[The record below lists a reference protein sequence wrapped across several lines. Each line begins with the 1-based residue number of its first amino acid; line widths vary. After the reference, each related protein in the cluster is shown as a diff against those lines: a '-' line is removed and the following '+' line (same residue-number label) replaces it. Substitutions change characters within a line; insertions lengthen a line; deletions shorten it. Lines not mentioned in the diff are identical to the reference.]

1 MGYSRLP
8 STLSSKLPTV
18 HFGVPAVLT
27 RHDHDNPEF
36 KYQFQF
42 FHSEYEERQVAV
54 LSPVMVTALT
64 IEGDKEATWDEVEPL
79 LILGCIVTLDVR
91 LGPKDE
97 IWNVF
102 GLYFGLEKS
111 QVISLHKKEEC
122 DGMSAFDGR
131 RKLVEKERSVK
142 SEVSKVRILGIV
154 LVLVVLLGIYY
165 FVLLLQV

>member
-27 RHDHDNPEF
+27 HHDHDHDTPEF

-42 FHSEYEERQVAV
+42 FHSSYEERQVAV

-64 IEGDKEATWDEVEPL
+64 VEGDKEATWDEVEPL
-79 LILGCIVTLDVR
+79 LILGCIVTLDVS

-111 QVISLHKKEEC
+111 QIFSFHKKEEC
-122 DGMSAFDGR
+122 DGMPVSERR
-131 RKLVEKERSVK
+131 RKFGGKGRSVD
-142 SEVSKVRILGIV
+142 SEDSGVPKVKLFGIV
-154 LVLVVLLGIYY
+154 LVLEGFLGM
-165 FVLLLQV
+165 F

>member
-27 RHDHDNPEF
+27 RHDHDHDTPEF

-64 IEGDKEATWDEVEPL
+64 VEGDKEATWDEVEPL
-79 LILGCIVTLDVR
+79 LILGCIVTLDVS
-91 LGPKDE
+91 LGPKEE

-111 QVISLHKKEEC
+111 QVFSLHKKEEC
-122 DGMSAFDGR
+122 DGMSVSESR
-131 RKLVEKERSVK
+131 RKFRDYESSVD
-142 SEVSKVRILGIV
+142 SEHSGIPKVKGFAVV
-154 LVLVVLLGIYY
+154 LVLDGLLGMC
-165 FVLLLQV
+165 